1 MANTVDPAMDEAF
14 ELAPA
19 MMGIVELTGDGDIL
33 HVRDNR
39 ATCVFF
45 GLQPGETAN
54 RRASEMGAT
63 AEVIDIWLRHYRASA
78 ASGRPVRFEY
88 ADSGGDTWLQV
99 VVGQMGVGPAGQP
112 RFMYVADDVTARK
125 RAERLAAEAA
135 VRAAAEQQAAELMH
149 QDLRR
154 RTQRL
159 ETMFRENLIG
169 NMTWRLRDGDVTS
182 ANDAFLEIVRY
193 TQADVAA
200 GRLSWRELTPPQFH
214 DSDREKVD
222 ELIRTRRHPPYEKE
236 YFRRDGT
243 RAPVLVSSALFPDSD
258 DEGISYVVD
267 LTPVK
272 AAERRI
278 RDLLDEVTAA
288 SRAKDEFIA
297 TLAHELRN
305 PLAPIRNAV
314 QILRARGPT
323 DPSLVRQRDVIDRQV
338 QHMARLLEDLLDV
351 SRISRAKLE
360 LRREVVDLGSVI
372 DAAIE
377 TSRPLIEAARHELRV
392 DVPRG
397 ELCIDGDPIR
407 LAQVFANLL
416 NNAAK
421 YTRDGGLIE
430 LTARLDGPNVVVSV
444 RDNGI
449 GIAPEMLPT
458 VFDMFA
464 QAEPAVGRAQGGL
477 GIGLSLAKGLV
488 ELHGGTIRAS
498 SDGPQRGSE
507 FAVTLPFVAA
517 TNRAQRPEA
526 DPLGAAVHRVLVV
539 DDNADNADSLGE
551 LLQLMG
557 NDVRVAYD
565 GEAALAAVAEFRP
578 TAVLLDLGMPR
589 MNGYDVCRRI
599 RDRPGGD
606 KILVVAMTGWGQPED
621 RRRTEAAGFDRH
633 LVKPVD
639 PAAVMKLLAD
649 QPVR

>member
-1 MANTVDPAMDEAF
+1 MANGADPAIAEAF

-19 MMGIVELTGDGDIL
+19 MMGIVELTDDGDIL

-39 ATCVFF
+39 ATCAFF
-45 GLQPGETAN
+45 GVQPGETMN
-54 RRASEMGAT
+54 RRATALGAPADT
-63 AEVIDIWLRHYRASA
+63 IDVWLRHYRASA
-78 ASGRPVRFEY
+78 GSGQPVRFEY
-88 ADSGGDTWLQV
+88 AHRGRGAWLQV
-99 VVGQMGVGPAGQP
+99 VVGPVGVGATGRP
-112 RFMYVADDVTARK
+112 RFMYVADDITARK
-125 RAERLAAEAA
+125 QAERAAAEAQASAAAERLAAE
-135 VRAAAEQQAAELMH
+135 QAHA
-149 QDLRR
+149 DLRR

-169 NMTWRLRDGDVTS
+169 TLTWTLRGGVTS
-182 ANDAFLEIVRY
+182 ANEAFRNIVGV
-193 TQADVAA
+193 TQADIAS
-200 GRLSWRELTPPQFH
+200 GRVSWRDLTPPEYEEI
-214 DSDREKVD
+214 DRAKID
-222 ELIRTRRHPPYEKE
+222 EVVRTRAATPYEKE
-236 YFRRDGT
+236 YLRRDGT
-243 RAPVLVSSALFPDSD
+243 RAPVLVSSALFPDCE
-258 DEGISYVVD
+258 DEGLSYIVD

-314 QILRARGPT
+314 QILRTLGSTEPA
-323 DPSLVRQRDVIDRQV
+323 LVRQRDVIERQV

-372 DAAIE
+372 EAAVE
-377 TSRPLIEAARHELRV
+377 TSRPLIEAAHHELRV
-392 DVPRG
+392 QVPRG
-397 ELCIDGDPIR
+397 ELCIDGDPVR

-430 LTARLDGPNVVVSV
+430 LTARLEAPHVVVSV

-449 GIAPEMLPT
+449 GIAPEMLPS
-458 VFDMFA
+458 VFEMFA

-477 GIGLSLAKGLV
+477 GIGLSLVKGLV
-488 ELHGGTIRAS
+488 ELHGGTVGAH

-507 FAVTLPFVAA
+507 FTVTLPFVAGGA
-517 TNRAQRPEA
+517 RAQPVDLAPVTATR
-526 DPLGAAVHRVLVV
+526 HRVLVV
-539 DDNADNADSLGE
+539 DDNVDNADTLGE

-557 NDVRVAYD
+557 NEVRVAYD
-565 GEAALAAVAEFRP
+565 GEAALAVVAEFRP

-589 MNGYDVCRRI
+589 MNGYDVCRRM
-599 RDRPGGD
+599 REQPGS
-606 KILVVAMTGWGQPED
+606 KLMLIVAMTGWGQPED

-639 PAAVMKLLAD
+639 PAAVMALLAD
-649 QPVR
+649 HPAR

>member
-1 MANTVDPAMDEAF
+1 VANGADPAVAEAF

-19 MMGIVELTGDGDIL
+19 MMGIVELTDDGDIL

-39 ATCVFF
+39 ATCAFF
-45 GLQPGETAN
+45 GVQPGETMN
-54 RRASEMGAT
+54 RRATALGAT
-63 AEVIDIWLRHYRASA
+63 AEALDVWLRHYRASA

-99 VVGQMGVGPAGQP
+99 VVGPMGVGPTGQR
-112 RFMYVADDVTARK
+112 RFMYVADDITARK
-125 RAERLAAEAA
+125 RAERLAAEAEA
-135 VRAAAEQQAAELMH
+135 RAATEQHVAEQAH

-159 ETMFRENLIG
+159 ETMFRENLVG
-169 NMTWRLRDGDVTS
+169 NMTWRLRDGQVTS
-182 ANDAFLEIVRY
+182 ANDAFLDIVKY
-193 TQADVAA
+193 TQAELAA
-200 GRLSWRELTPPQFH
+200 GRVSWRELTPPQYLE
-214 DSDREKVD
+214 SDREKVD
-222 ELIRTRRHPPYEKE
+222 ELLRTRRHPPYEKE
-236 YFRRDGT
+236 YLRSDGT

-323 DPSLVRQRDVIDRQV
+323 DESLGRQRDVIDRQV
-338 QHMARLLEDLLDV
+338 QQMARLLEDLLDV

-360 LRREVVDLGSVI
+360 LRREVVDLGAVI
-372 DAAIE
+372 EAAIE
-377 TSRPLIEAARHELRV
+377 TSRPLIEAAHHELRV
-392 DVPRG
+392 EVPRG
-397 ELCIDGDPIR
+397 ELCIDGDPVR

-421 YTRDGGLIE
+421 YTRDGGLIA
-430 LTARLDGPNVVVSV
+430 LTARLEGPQVVVSV

-477 GIGLSLAKGLV
+477 GIGLSLVKGLV
-488 ELHGGTIRAS
+488 ELHGGTVRAHS
-498 SDGPQRGSE
+498 EGPQRGSE
-507 FAVTLPFVAA
+507 FTVILPFVAA
-517 TNRAQRPEA
+517 ARRAPRPEA
-526 DPLGAAVHRVLVV
+526 DPLGASRHRVLVV

-557 NDVRVAYD
+557 NEVRVAYD

-578 TAVLLDLGMPR
+578 TAILLDLGMPR

-599 RDRPGGD
+599 RERTGGGQ
-606 KILVVAMTGWGQPED
+606 ILIVAMTGWGQPED
-621 RRRTEAAGFDRH
+621 RRRTEIAGFDRH

-639 PAAVMKLLAD
+639 PEAVMKLLAD
-649 QPVR
+649 QPAR